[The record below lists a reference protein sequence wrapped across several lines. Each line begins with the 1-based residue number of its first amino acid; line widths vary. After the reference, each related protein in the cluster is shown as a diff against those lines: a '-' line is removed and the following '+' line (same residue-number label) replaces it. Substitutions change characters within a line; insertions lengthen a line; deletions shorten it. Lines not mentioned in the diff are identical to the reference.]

1 MPKPTDETHI
11 SVYLLEADNK
21 IEPAFRAR
29 VDPLCSL
36 VTVVLLIT
44 SPHSEVHPIPPQ
56 DTVMHSQVRVV
67 FHYDTVIPVLDHCV
81 NKPLERSWILVLT
94 LNHKPWH
101 ELVQSYFQDCTRSES
116 GFPTGFWAMIT
127 GELSAFPWIFQGTVS
142 LKGRPFI
149 WKALD
154 VQESC
159 SSQTCKVV
167 LT

>member
-94 LNHKPWH
+94 LNHNPDMNWCKAT
-101 ELVQSYFQDCTRSES
+101 FKIAQD
-116 GFPTGFWAMIT
+116 
-127 GELSAFPWIFQGTVS
+127 LKVVS
-142 LKGRPFI
+142 L
-149 WKALD
+149 LD
-154 VQESC
+154 SERW
-159 SSQTCKVV
+159 SQGN
-167 LT
+167 